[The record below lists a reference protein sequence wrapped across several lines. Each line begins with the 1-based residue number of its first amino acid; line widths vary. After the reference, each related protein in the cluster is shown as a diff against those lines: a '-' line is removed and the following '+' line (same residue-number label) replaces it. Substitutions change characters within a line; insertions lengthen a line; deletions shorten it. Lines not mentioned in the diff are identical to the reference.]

1 MKKLLTLTLFSSLTL
16 AALAQAGHIMQGIG
30 AQNMSMGGAATG
42 QALDINGALHWNPA
56 ALTVFNDRILSV
68 NAGLFYSSPE
78 VKSTAPTPGGTMS
91 GVTKDARGVS
101 IMPSLAYAWVSK
113 NKKNHFGI
121 SAFGISGFGVTF
133 PESATNPISMP
144 QQYGG
149 FGKVQSDYQL
159 LQAGFTWAYQLSD
172 KVSIGLAPTFNLS
185 TLELLPNPIA
195 TPSSTKGYPGS
206 DKTMALGIGGQA
218 GIYYQ
223 SGTGFK
229 MGASYKSQ
237 QYFDKFDFDNTY
249 ADGSV
254 AQPVSFRM
262 NYPAIAS
269 AGLGYSNKLFD
280 LALDYRYVDY
290 KNTKGFKEK
299 GWTSTA
305 AVAGF
310 GWKSISVVSAGIQY
324 KALKAM
330 PFRIGYTYS
339 SNPISSEL
347 AMFSMPATAII
358 KHAFQLGFGFE
369 AGKKLTFNGVYH
381 HGWSGGYTSGPL
393 LSPMMISGSNPY
405 GAVPG
410 SNISYKMNT
419 NLLMFGVN
427 YKL

>member
-1 MKKLLTLTLFSSLTL
+1 MKKLLALSLFCGFSFASF
-16 AALAQAGHIMQGIG
+16 AQAGHIMQGIG

-42 QALDINGALHWNPA
+42 QALDINGAIHWNPA
-56 ALTVFNDRILSV
+56 ALTVFNGKTLSV

-78 VKSTAPTPGGTMS
+78 VRSTVPTPGGSMS

-101 IMPSLAYAWVSK
+101 IMPSLAYAWSAK
-113 NKKNHFGI
+113 NKKSYFGL

-133 PESATNPISMP
+133 PESASNPITMS

-149 FGKVQSDYQL
+149 FGRIQSDYQL
-159 LQAGFTWAYQLSD
+159 LQVGFTWAYKLSD
-172 KVSIGLAPTFNLS
+172 KVSIGVTPTVNLS

-195 TPSSTKGYPGS
+195 SPSPTKGYPGS
-206 DKTMALGIGGQA
+206 DKAVAFGYGGQA

-229 MGASYKSQ
+229 MGAAYKTQ
-237 QYFDKFDFDNTY
+237 QYFENFDFVNKY
-249 ADGSV
+249 VDGTN
-254 AQPVSFRM
+254 APAASFKM

-269 AGLGYSNKLFD
+269 AGIGYTNKLFD
-280 LALDYRYVDY
+280 FALDYRYVDY
-290 KNTKGFKEK
+290 KNTKGFKNK
-299 GWTSTA
+299 GWTSTGS
-305 AVAGF
+305 VAGF
-310 GWKSISVVSAGIQY
+310 GWNSISVVSAGVQY

-330 PFRIGYTYS
+330 PFRVGYTYS

-347 AMFSMPATAII
+347 AMFSVPATAII
-358 KHAFQLGFGFE
+358 KNAFQIGFGYE
-369 AGKKLTFNGVYH
+369 AGKKITFNGVFH

-393 LSPMMISGSNPY
+393 LNPMMITASNPY
-405 GAVPG
+405 GAIPG
-410 SNISYKMNT
+410 SNVSYKMNT